1 MSFSTWDVDP
11 YDEALLA
18 APREYYTELRAR
30 GPLVWLSRYDLWAC
44 GRYEEVKTIFSDW
57 QRFCSSRGVGLTDF
71 KTEAPWRPPSIIL
84 EADPPEHQRTR
95 AVMMRTLSSR
105 AVDALSGTF
114 QAEADALID
123 RLVGKGSFDA
133 VPDLAQA
140 FPLKVFPDAVGLA
153 SGERENL
160 LTYAYMVFNA
170 LGPDN
175 RIRREAMADA
185 AHVQSWVAERC
196 ARSALAPGGFGAAIY
211 AAADAGEISSDEA
224 GLLVRSLLSAG
235 VDTTVAGIGN
245 TLLCLAQH
253 PDQWALLKEDPSL
266 VRNTFEEVLR
276 FTSPVHTF
284 CRTAN
289 ADTEISGISISEGD
303 KILCVLGAAN
313 LDTDHWPEGDT
324 FDIRRTSIG
333 HVALGMGIHACV
345 GRQVARQEAHAILR
359 ALIAKVDRVELS
371 GEPVWRPGNSLTTL
385 AALPIEL
392 VANRQ

>member
-1 MSFSTWDVDP
+1 
-11 YDEALLA
+11 
-18 APREYYTELRAR
+18 
-30 GPLVWLSRYDLWAC
+30 
-44 GRYEEVKTIFSDW
+44 
-57 QRFCSSRGVGLTDF
+57 LTDF

-84 EADPPEHQRTR
+84 EVDPPEHKRTR

-105 AVDALSGTF
+105 AVDALTGAF

-175 RIRREAMADA
+175 RIRRAAMADA
-185 AHVQSWVAERC
+185 AHVQSWIAERC
-196 ARSALAPGGFGAAIY
+196 ARSALSPGGFGAAIY

-313 LDTDHWPEGDT
+313 LDTDHWREGNA

-359 ALIAKVDRVELS
+359 ALIAKVDRIELT

-385 AALPIEL
+385 AALPIAFA
-392 VANRQ
+392 ANRQ